1 MRILLIQAKLTFC
14 AGNVMMLMNLPALS
28 SYLKR
33 AGYREVEQM
42 HLDAIPEDRNAVE
55 GRLRD
60 FKPDIVGIGA
70 MTAQAKSMHELARL
84 VKKISPGT
92 LVIAGGPHTTHYPQ
106 DCAANEAIDV
116 MIQQEGEASL
126 LEVVRH
132 HEEKRPFDGIKGIA
146 FRRGTAARNSATGAT
161 GAEGSAVG
169 LPPQVPLTL
178 SGTASQPEAMLTAGK
193 EIVRT
198 PPREFIEDLD
208 SLPLPDWDA
217 VDFDAY
223 RRFLPCSMLPFGKR
237 VAGIMTSRG
246 CPYHCTFCHNQ
257 MGKEFR
263 AQSPARV
270 VEEISILYNKYG
282 CRDIEIMDDIVNFD
296 KDRMKAILRGLIA
309 SGIKPRIYMAIGLRG
324 DLLDEE
330 TIDLFEPAGVVYLTV
345 AVETGSP
352 RIQKLLKKNIALDK
366 MTRMINYAAK
376 KRIFVHGLFL
386 FGFPQETV
394 EDMWMTLRYA
404 CKSKLHSMMIG
415 TCFGFR
421 GTELGDTLDESKV
434 TTPDNDRA
442 AFSSYNFVNC
452 SSLSD
457 RRIKTMKL
465 LMNLRFYFYP
475 PRIFRI
481 LRDLPF
487 YNADLFKMFL
497 RKLLNKFILFK

>member
-1 MRILLIQAKLTFC
+1 MRILLIQARLTCC

-28 SYLKR
+28 AYLKR
-33 AGYREVEQM
+33 AGYREVEQL
-42 HLDAIPEDRNAVE
+42 HLDACPEGGDSVE
-55 GRLRD
+55 ELLRA

-70 MTAQAKSMHELARL
+70 MTAQARSMHDLARL

-92 LVIAGGPHTTHYPQ
+92 LVVAGGPHPTHYPQ
-106 DCAANEAIDV
+106 DCAGNEAIDV
-116 MIQQEGEASL
+116 MTLQEGEASL

-132 HEEKRPFDGIKGIA
+132 CEEKRPFDDIKGIA
-146 FRRGTAARNSATGAT
+146 FRRDGAVVRN
-161 GAEGSAVG
+161 
-169 LPPQVPLTL
+169 
-178 SGTASQPEAMLTAGK
+178 
-193 EIVRT
+193 

-257 MGKEFR
+257 MGKKFR
-263 AQSPARV
+263 AQSPGRV

-282 CRDIEIMDDIVNFD
+282 VRDIEIMDDIVNFD
-296 KDRMKAILRGLIA
+296 RDRLKAILRGVIA
-309 SGIKPRIYMAIGLRG
+309 SGLKPRLYMAIGLRG

-330 TIDLFEPAGVVYLTV
+330 TIDLFLPAGVVYLTV
-345 AVETGSP
+345 AVETGSS
-352 RIQKLLKKNIALDK
+352 RVQKLLKKNIDLDK
-366 MTRMINYAAK
+366 MTRMIAYAAK

-386 FGFPQETV
+386 FGFPQETA
-394 EDMWMTLRYA
+394 EDMWETVRYA
-404 CKSKLHSMMIG
+404 CKSGLHSMMAG

-421 GTELGDTLDESKV
+421 GTELGDALDESKV
-434 TTPDNDRA
+434 VTPDNDRA

-465 LMNLRFYFYP
+465 LMNLRFYLYP

-487 YNADLFKMFL
+487 YNADLFKMFF
-497 RKLLNKFILFK
+497 RKLAGKFILFK

>member
-1 MRILLIQAKLTFC
+1 MRILLIQARLTCC

-28 SYLKR
+28 AYLKR
-33 AGYREVEQM
+33 AGYREVEQL
-42 HLDAIPEDRNAVE
+42 HLDVTPE
-55 GRLRD
+55 GRDGVEERLRA

-70 MTAQAKSMHELARL
+70 MTAQARSMHDLARL

-92 LVIAGGPHTTHYPQ
+92 LVVAGGPHPTHYPQ
-106 DCAANEAIDV
+106 DCAGNEAIDV
-116 MIQQEGEASL
+116 MTLQEGEASL
-126 LEVVRH
+126 LEVVKH
-132 HEEKRPFDGIKGIA
+132 WEEKRPFDGIKGIA
-146 FRRGTAARNSATGAT
+146 FRRDGAVVRN
-161 GAEGSAVG
+161 
-169 LPPQVPLTL
+169 
-178 SGTASQPEAMLTAGK
+178 
-193 EIVRT
+193 

-217 VDFDAY
+217 VDLDAY

-257 MGKEFR
+257 MGKKFR

-282 CRDIEIMDDIVNFD
+282 VRDIEIMDDIVNFD
-296 KDRMKAILRGLIA
+296 RDRLKAILRGVIA
-309 SGIKPRIYMAIGLRG
+309 SGLKPRLYMAIGLRG

-330 TIDLFEPAGVVYLTV
+330 TIDLFVPAGVVYLTV
-345 AVETGSP
+345 AVETGSA
-352 RIQKLLKKNIALDK
+352 RVQKLLKKNIDLDK
-366 MTRMINYAAK
+366 MTRMIAYAAK

-394 EDMWMTLRYA
+394 EDMWATVRYA
-404 CKSKLHSMMIG
+404 CKSGLHSMMIG

-421 GTELGDTLDESKV
+421 GTELGDALDESKV
-434 TTPDNDRA
+434 ITPDNDRA

-452 SSLSD
+452 SALSD

-465 LMNLRFYFYP
+465 LMNLRFYLSP
-475 PRIFRI
+475 PRIFRV

-487 YNADLFKMFL
+487 YNADLFKMFF
-497 RKLLNKFILFK
+497 RKLVGKFILFK